1 MIDARERQALTIPS
15 KRIIFKKQVEFYNTT
30 VENCNCSENKAIS
43 QMLHIDVP
51 CSHRLYLGATFPDIP
66 ELNIVR
72 NNQYEKLEIRINL
85 MPTEEVEVLKT
96 KEELEKEYIC
106 ETIKFFTHCRD
117 EAAIVEFVNAH
128 YQPAQ
133 AYVLNESQQVIE
145 LISEGVRTFS

>member
-1 MIDARERQALTIPS
+1 
-15 KRIIFKKQVEFYNTT
+15 
-30 VENCNCSENKAIS
+30 
-43 QMLHIDVP
+43 MLHIDVP
-51 CSHRLYLGATFPDIP
+51 YSHRLYLGATFPDIP

-72 NNQYEKLEIRINL
+72 NNQYENLERRINL
-85 MPTEEVEVLKT
+85 MPPEEDEVLKT

-117 EAAIVEFVNAH
+117 EAVIVEFVNVH